1 MIRLSTLT
9 ASVFLLTACSQEP
22 NTSTPLQATEYGA
35 SENEGSVVGTAMA
48 TGVAGN
54 SRLVSGV
61 EQEHFDVEVEP
72 GDDFYRYVNGSWLES
87 NEIPPDRS
95 NFGIFTVLADTAED
109 NLHDLIE
116 EAQASN
122 SEVGSER
129 QKVGDF
135 YASFMATE
143 QINELGIAPIR
154 EALDNILLQASKQD
168 LLAYAAQL
176 NRLGVQLPISF
187 YVNVDA
193 GQSDQ
198 YITYL
203 NQSGLGL
210 PERDWYLSEDNER
223 HSMARSAYRDYIG
236 KLMSLS
242 DYEHSDRMVESVMG
256 IEQRLAE
263 AHWDRVRNRQQELTY
278 NKMTLSQLRNSALEM
293 DWSLLMQNL
302 GITESTVI
310 VRQPDYMTALAA
322 IWEDVPLSQWQD
334 YFSFK
339 LVDAYADYLGEEF
352 VTASFDFH
360 GRVLSGVEEMR
371 PRWKRAVTVLEN
383 TLGEI
388 LGQLYV
394 ERYFQEES
402 KQRMDELV
410 VNLRAAFREGIDEL
424 DWMTTETKTRAQEK
438 LNKFVTKI
446 GYPEEWKDYSALV
459 VKADDLI
466 GNIKRSQQV
475 EHEREIAKLGGAI
488 DRGEWFMTPQTVNA
502 YYNPTMNEIVFP
514 AAILQP
520 PFFNVAAD
528 DAVNYGAIGAVIGHE
543 LSHGFDDQGRKFDGD
558 GNLRDWWTEADAA
571 AFADLSADLVAQ
583 YATFEVLPGQFLDAE
598 FTLGENIGDLSGL
611 AVAHRAWRMSL
622 DGQEAPTIDGL
633 TGQQR
638 FFIGWAQ
645 VWRRLYRDEDLAQ
658 RLTNDPH
665 SHSEA
670 RTNGVVRNFDAW
682 YEAFDVREDHELYLP
697 PAARVQIW

>member
-9 ASVFLLTACSQEP
+9 ASLFLLAACSPEP
-22 NTSTPLQATEYGA
+22 NTSSQLQATEYGM
-35 SENEGSVVGTAMA
+35 SERDGSVVETS
-48 TGVAGN
+48 N
-54 SRLVSGV
+54 SHLVSGV
-61 EQEHFDVEVEP
+61 EQDNFDVEVAP
-72 GDDFYRYVNGSWLES
+72 GDDFYRYVNGNWLAN
-87 NEIPPDRS
+87 NEVPPDRS

-122 SEVGSER
+122 SEAGSER

-154 EALDNILLQASKQD
+154 EDLNNILLQASKQD

-187 YVNVDA
+187 YINVDA

-210 PERDWYLSEDNER
+210 PERDWYLTEDNER

-236 KLMSLS
+236 QLMSLS
-242 DYEHSDRMVESVMG
+242 GYEGSDRIVESVMG

-339 LVDAYADYLGEEF
+339 LVDAYADYLGEDF

-360 GRVLSGVEEMR
+360 GQVLRGLEEMR
-371 PRWKRAVTVLEN
+371 PRWKRAVTVLEG

-424 DWMTTETKTRAQEK
+424 DWMTAETKTRAQEK

-446 GYPEEWKDYSALV
+446 GYPDEWKDYSALV
-459 VKADDLI
+459 VKADDLV

-475 EHEREIAKLGGAI
+475 EHEREIAKLGEAI

-520 PFFNVAAD
+520 PFFNVEAD

-571 AFADLSADLVAQ
+571 AFAERSADLVAQ

-665 SHSEA
+665 AHSEA

-682 YEAFDVREDHELYLP
+682 YEAFDVSEENDLYLP
-697 PAARVQIW
+697 PEARVQIW